1 MIGKPLWGLAA
12 AVFLAGAYLLVQSLS
27 ESPPSL
33 PEGRGGG
40 NGEGA
45 KIILHTVELV
55 EVRPEGRV
63 YRLASDIASYS
74 ILLGR
79 VVASGVTLSLRERG
93 EDVVASAPSASWDLD
108 NGRIDLAKGVSVE
121 NGAGWIATAP
131 RASVDLNS
139 EVITADE
146 ARFSGPGFTVKG
158 RNLRWRWQ
166 DRTVALDF
174 PRSDILPGRVLAPGR
189 KG

>member
-1 MIGKPLWGLAA
+1 MTGKLLAGLAA
-12 AVFLAGAYLLVQSLS
+12 VAFLAGACLLVLNLS
-27 ESPPSL
+27 GSPRPL
-33 PEGRGGG
+33 PEGRNDGNGGG
-40 NGEGA
+40 AN
-45 KIILHTVELV
+45 ILLRGVEIV
-55 EVRPEGRV
+55 EVHPDGRT
-63 YRLASDIASYS
+63 YRLASDNASYS

-108 NGRIDLAKGVSVE
+108 NGRIDLEQGISVE
-121 NGAGWIATAP
+121 NGEGWIATAP
-131 RASVDLNS
+131 RAIVDLKS

-146 ARFSGPGFTVKG
+146 ARFSGPGFTVTG